1 MDTMADI
8 EKHIN
13 NEQESPQPASSI
25 ASADY
30 THINE
35 KKLLRKLDWRLLPG
49 VSLLYLVSFLDR
61 SNVANARL
69 EGLTTDLG
77 MTGNEYLTGLTVF
90 FIGYISLE
98 VVWNLILK
106 RIGPRI
112 WLPAVTIVWGIV
124 TTLQGVLV
132 NKVGFFVIRTA
143 LGISEGALFPGV
155 VFYLSMWYK
164 REERT
169 YRVALFFSAASLAGA
184 FGGILAYGIS
194 FMRGTAGKEGW
205 AWIFIL
211 EGIATVLIGVAA
223 FWFIVDWPQK
233 STFLAPDEKAYVEAR
248 LKADSDASNTE
259 HFEWS
264 EVWKAFRDPKVWLYC
279 AHFHTLSLPLYTL
292 SLFLP
297 SIIKSLGYTA
307 SNAQL
312 LSIPPY
318 ALATTLTVIYA
329 ITAEKFR
336 RRNVFIMTSSL
347 TGIIGYIILIAN
359 TSPVKHPGVSYVGTF
374 FAAAGI
380 YPSTA
385 LALSLPAINVSG
397 QTKRATATGMQ
408 ITIGNLG
415 AVLGT
420 QLYRTETAPRYVL
433 GHSFALGYL
442 CLNVI
447 VAGTTWWVLHRE
459 NKKRDALEVETV
471 QRKEGGWGAEGDDD
485 VRWRFTT

>member
-1 MDTMADI
+1 MADI
-8 EKHIN
+8 EKHAD
-13 NEQESPQPASSI
+13 EFPEPASSI
-25 ASADY
+25 SSADF

-35 KKLLRKLDWRLLPG
+35 KSLLRKLDWRLLPG

-69 EGLTTDLG
+69 DGLVTDLH

-106 RIGPRI
+106 KIGPRV

-124 TTLQGVLV
+124 TTLQGILV
-132 NKVGFFVIRTA
+132 NKVGFFVIRTF
-143 LGISEGALFPGV
+143 LGVAEGALFPGV

-184 FGGILAYGIS
+184 FGGILAYGIG
-194 FMRGTAGKEGW
+194 FMKGIAGLNGW
-205 AWIFIL
+205 AWIFII

-223 FWFIVDWPQK
+223 YWFIVDWPSK
-233 STFLAPDEKAYVEAR
+233 STFLAPDEKAFVTAR
-248 LKADSDASNTE
+248 LKADSDASNSE
-259 HFEWS
+259 QFEWS
-264 EVWKAFRDPKVWLYC
+264 EVWKAFKDPKVWLYC

-307 SNAQL
+307 SSAQL
-312 LSIPPY
+312 LTIPPY
-318 ALATTLTVIYA
+318 ALATTLTVVYA

-336 RRNVFIMTSSL
+336 RRNVFIMISSL
-347 TGIIGYIILIAN
+347 TGIIGYIILLAN
-359 TSPVKHPGVSYVGTF
+359 KHPTHHPAASYVGTF

-397 QTKRATATGMQ
+397 QTKRATATAMQ

-415 AVLGT
+415 AILGT

-433 GHSFALGYL
+433 GHSFALAYL
-442 CLNVI
+442 CLNVC
-447 VAGTTWWVLHRE
+447 VAVLTWWTLNKE
-459 NKKRDALEVETV
+459 NKKRDQLEE
-471 QRKEGGWGAEGDDD
+471 QGAQPQEQEQGIEGDDD
-485 VRWRFTT
+485 IRWRFTV

>member
-1 MDTMADI
+1 MEDVRKYTSLQSCYGWEVATRHVVRLFTVGGWKLGQDLYHRSISLPFFLFESFSFSIHIFDLDSACTLEGAVTADTMADI

-184 FGGILAYGIS
+184 FGGILAYVS
-194 FMRGTAGKEGW
+194 F
-205 AWIFIL
+205 
-211 EGIATVLIGVAA
+211 
-223 FWFIVDWPQK
+223 P
-233 STFLAPDEKAYVEAR
+233 
-248 LKADSDASNTE
+248 
-259 HFEWS
+259 HFES
-264 EVWKAFRDPKVWLYC
+264 
-279 AHFHTLSLPLYTL
+279 
-292 SLFLP
+292 
-297 SIIKSLGYTA
+297 
-307 SNAQL
+307 
-312 LSIPPY
+312 
-318 ALATTLTVIYA
+318 
-329 ITAEKFR
+329 
-336 RRNVFIMTSSL
+336 
-347 TGIIGYIILIAN
+347 
-359 TSPVKHPGVSYVGTF
+359 
-374 FAAAGI
+374 
-380 YPSTA
+380 
-385 LALSLPAINVSG
+385 
-397 QTKRATATGMQ
+397 
-408 ITIGNLG
+408 
-415 AVLGT
+415 
-420 QLYRTETAPRYVL
+420 
-433 GHSFALGYL
+433 
-442 CLNVI
+442 
-447 VAGTTWWVLHRE
+447 
-459 NKKRDALEVETV
+459 
-471 QRKEGGWGAEGDDD
+471 
-485 VRWRFTT
+485 